1 MTIWV
6 LNLLK
11 IFTWILQ
18 LKKWQFSS
26 FNKNCTRLQAQIPP
40 HHLMC
45 LCSCASM
52 NEAKWNLQRKKNS
65 LRLSSPY
72 TSSFASCQSR
82 ARLATIPVCPPTLS
96 AGLVAMPV
104 LQRHTLNDRGTDRE
118 VDWKREGA
126 ARREMDRKGVFA
138 TLTGL
143 SMYAVGG
150 GMMGSGHLVKCT
162 LKT

>member
-52 NEAKWNLQRKKNS
+52 NEAKWNLQREKN
-65 LRLSSPY
+65 LPPPLLPVHFFLCLLSVSRPPCDY
-72 TSSFASCQSR
+72 TCVPAYAIRRPCGYACAPKAHS
-82 ARLATIPVCPPTLS
+82 
-96 AGLVAMPV
+96 
-104 LQRHTLNDRGTDRE
+104 QRPWNRQRE

-126 ARREMDRKGVFA
+126 ARREMDRKGGFA

-143 SMYAVGG
+143 SM
-150 GMMGSGHLVKCT
+150 
-162 LKT
+162 